1 MAVPRLLIV
10 SEDGSSSVAMSR
22 TLGSLGYQVFVA
34 DDEAGAL
41 DLFKTNFYAMVIV
54 DLQNESNAGFEFM
67 RRLRQQQENMTCIL
81 LADPPAALDQ
91 DAASQQGIRR
101 VLEKPVDLDDLID
114 AVEEVLC
121 SDSLK
126 FDQKYSDAA
135 GAEAVD
141 GQMVRGDRPVWCE
154 VCGYSTH
161 WHHKG
166 LMRHFCSDTC
176 LEQYQRSSGVE

>member
-1 MAVPRLLIV
+1 MAIPRILIF
-10 SEDGSSSVAMSR
+10 SDDGSSSAAMSR

-34 DDEAGAL
+34 DDEADAL
-41 DLFKTNFYAMVIV
+41 GLFKENFFGMVIV
-54 DLQNESNAGFEFM
+54 DLHKQNNDGLEFVD
-67 RRLRQQQENMTCIL
+67 RLRQQQANMTFIL
-81 LADPPAALDQ
+81 LANPSLALDQ
-91 DAASQQGIRR
+91 DAASQQRIWR
-101 VLEKPVDLDDLID
+101 VLDKPVDLDELID

-126 FDQKYSDAA
+126 FDQKYPDAV
-135 GAEAVD
+135 GAEAMD
-141 GQMVRGDRPVWCE
+141 RQMTRGDRPVWCE

-176 LEQYQRSSGVE
+176 LKQYQNSSGSE